1 VDRHSENL
9 RAAGKHL
16 KEISGID
23 TQDWNIVKLAGAL
36 KLMFYPEDEFP
47 AAEEVYHEYFVD
59 LFLAFDVSF

>member
-36 KLMFYPEDEFP
+36 KLIFYSEEKFP
-47 AAEEVYHEYFVD
+47 AAFSPVCLVEK
-59 LFLAFDVSF
+59 S